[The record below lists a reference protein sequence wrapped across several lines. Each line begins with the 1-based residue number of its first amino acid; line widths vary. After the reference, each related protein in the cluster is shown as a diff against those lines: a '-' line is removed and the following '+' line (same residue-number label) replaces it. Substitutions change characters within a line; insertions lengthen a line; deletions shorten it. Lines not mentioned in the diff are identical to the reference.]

1 MKIDISKFHACHAY
15 HACHTNSRMSK
26 YHANSRGGRPDHS
39 GPRTPPEP
47 VQYHTCHT
55 CPTKWRLISPRVI
68 SQSAIPAIPT
78 AAAAI
83 PAKARHRSQPNAI
96 YATAAIYAIPV
107 IQSKGRCRHVP
118 CLPHKTKVDVTKCHT
133 CHARP
138 KRATGASPMPYIP
151 RRKVPYLP
159 RQQPRRPPRPLRPTL
174 ATGASPIP
182 YVPYLPNK
190 VKSPR
195 PLRPKPATGANPISY
210 VPCLPY
216 KMKIDVTKYHT
227 CHVKPRWLSQST
239 TPATP
244 TAAAATPATPA
255 QTHHRS
261 QPNVI
266 RTTPTTQNEDRC
278 HQVSRLPRKTKVA
291 IAEHHAYHANSRG
304 GHPGHSGPSA
314 PPEPA
319 QCHMYHACLTKW
331 RLMSPCTTPAK

>member
-1 MKIDISKFHACHAY
+1 MPYLPYQQPRQPSRPKRATGASPMPYVPRLPYMPYLSFKVKVDVATCHACHIK
-15 HACHTNSRMSK
+15 RRWM
-26 YHANSRGGRPDHS
+26 
-39 GPRTPPEP
+39 
-47 VQYHTCHT
+47 
-55 CPTKWRLISPRVI
+55 
-68 SQSAIPAIPT
+68 SQSAIP
-78 AAAAI
+78 
-83 PAKARHRSQPNAI
+83 
-96 YATAAIYAIPV
+96 
-107 IQSKGRCRHVP
+107 
-118 CLPHKTKVDVTKCHT
+118 VTPGPS
-133 CHARP
+133 AP
-138 KRATGASPMPYIP
+138 SGASPMPYIP

-216 KMKIDVTKYHT
+216 KMKIDVTKYHA

-244 TAAAATPATPA
+244 TAAAATPA
-255 QTHHRS
+255 QTHHRN

-266 RTTPTTQNEDRC
+266 RTTPTTQNKDRC
-278 HQVSRLPRKTKVA
+278 YQISRLPRKTKVA
-291 IAEHHAYHANSRG
+291 IAEHHACHANSRG

-319 QCHMYHACLTKW
+319 QCHMYHACLTK
-331 RLMSPCTTPAK
+331 